1 MQPSLSVTGEI
12 KCKKLPGYDAVA
24 SVMYKGSYDGVS
36 AAYTALMRWIEAN
49 GYQVAGPSREIYFT
63 DPNSGVPPSEYVTEV
78 QFPVRKG

>member
-1 MQPSLSVTGEI
+1 
-12 KCKKLPGYDAVA
+12 
-24 SVMYKGSYDGVS
+24 MYKGSYDGVS